1 MNKQIV
7 IETIEEYIKLSKNE
21 ISEDEIKIKTI
32 AIMKSE
38 LELPLLLIA
47 LLAEKKLSNSIHQEL
62 KDITEHGGRLTG
74 TWLIEIAEAHDTYL
88 K

>member
-21 ISEDEIKIKTI
+21 ISDDEIKIKTI
-32 AIMKSE
+32 AITKSE

-47 LLAEKKLSNSIHQEL
+47 LLAEKKLSNSMHQEL
-62 KDITEHGGRLTG
+62 KGITEHGGRLTG